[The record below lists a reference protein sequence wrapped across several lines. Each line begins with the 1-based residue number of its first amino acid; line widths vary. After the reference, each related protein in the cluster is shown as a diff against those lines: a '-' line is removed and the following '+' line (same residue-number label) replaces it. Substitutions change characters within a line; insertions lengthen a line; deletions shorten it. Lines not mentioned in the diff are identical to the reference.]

1 MAENEEKQAKKKF
14 KYLVF
19 DPASREFQMF
29 DELQEAQDYGK
40 MVWWEKFDVLQIE
53 VIQRFHFQKVFNNER
68 GNGK

>member
-1 MAENEEKQAKKKF
+1 MAENSEKQAKKKF

-40 MVWWEKFDVLQIE
+40 IVWWEKFDVLQIE
-53 VIQRFHFQKVFNNER
+53 IIQRFHFQKVFNND
-68 GNGK
+68 GN

>member
-1 MAENEEKQAKKKF
+1 MTENSEKQAKKKF

-19 DPASREFQMF
+19 DPASKEFQMF

-53 VIQRFHFQKVFNNER
+53 VIQRFHFQKVFNND
-68 GNGK
+68 GN

>member
-1 MAENEEKQAKKKF
+1 MADNGEKQSKKRF

-40 MVWWEKFDVLQIE
+40 LVWWEKFDVLQIE
-53 VIQRFHFQKVFNNER
+53 VIQRFHFQKVFNND
-68 GNGK
+68 GN

>member
-1 MAENEEKQAKKKF
+1 MAENGEKQAKKKF

-53 VIQRFHFQKVFNNER
+53 VIQRFHFQKVFNND
-68 GNGK
+68 GN

>member
-1 MAENEEKQAKKKF
+1 MADNGEKQAKKRF

-40 MVWWEKFDVLQIE
+40 LVWWEKFDVLQIE
-53 VIQRFHFQKVFNNER
+53 VIQRFHFQKVFNND
-68 GNGK
+68 GN

>member
-1 MAENEEKQAKKKF
+1 MAENSEKQAKKKF

-19 DPASREFQMF
+19 DPASKEFQMF

-53 VIQRFHFQKVFNNER
+53 VIQRFHFQKVFNND
-68 GNGK
+68 GN

>member
-40 MVWWEKFDVLQIE
+40 LVWWEKFDVLQIE
-53 VIQRFHFQKVFNNER
+53 VIQRFHFQKVFNND
-68 GNGK
+68 GN

>member
-1 MAENEEKQAKKKF
+1 MAENSEKQAKKKF

-53 VIQRFHFQKVFNNER
+53 VIQRFHFQKVFNND
-68 GNGK
+68 GN

>member
-1 MAENEEKQAKKKF
+1 MAENGEKQAKKKF

-19 DPASREFQMF
+19 DPASKEFQMF

-53 VIQRFHFQKVFNNER
+53 VIQRFHFQKVFNND
-68 GNGK
+68 GN

>member
-1 MAENEEKQAKKKF
+1 MESKEKVEKKKF

-40 MVWWEKFDVLQIE
+40 LVWWEKFDVLQIE
-53 VIQRFHFQKVFNNER
+53 VIQRFHFQKVFNND
-68 GNGK
+68 GN